1 MTDLKKAKNHPDCNQ
16 KKQAV
21 TDSGIGYFF
30 KGFELIQLKGIRRFV
45 LIPLLI
51 NFLFFSTAFY
61 FIFTELEYYMA
72 ILTGWL
78 PSWLNWLSSVL
89 WPMAVI
95 TILIIFSFI
104 FSTGANW
111 LAAPFNGL
119 LSEKIELLLLQEK
132 LKDKAVDEPTV
143 NDSMM
148 DIVKDIPRTLDR
160 ELQKLTY
167 YLPRAIGF
175 FILLWILP
183 VIGQV
188 MWFLF
193 VAWMMAVQYKDY
205 PFDNHKIPFSA
216 MKQTIKQH
224 KSLSYS
230 FGVSVTVFS
239 MLPLV
244 NLIVMPVAICGAT
257 ALWVDHYRDDFI
269 DSIVK
274 KNS

>member
-1 MTDLKKAKNHPDCNQ
+1 MTHPKETMNKTKANH
-16 KKQAV
+16 KHHAIA
-21 TDSGIGYFF
+21 DSGMGYFF

-51 NFLFFSTAFY
+51 NILFFSVAFY
-61 FIFTELEYYMA
+61 FMFRELEHYMA
-72 ILTGWL
+72 ILVGWL
-78 PSWLNWLSSVL
+78 PNWLNWLSSVL
-89 WPMAVI
+89 WPLAVL

-104 FSTGANW
+104 FSTAANW

-119 LSEKIELLLLQEK
+119 LSEKIELLLLKEK
-132 LKDKAVDEPTV
+132 VKEKSVETLTVDGG
-143 NDSMM
+143 MM
-148 DIVKDIPRTLDR
+148 DIVKDIPRTLAR

-205 PFDNHKIPFSA
+205 PFDNHKIPFSI
-216 MKQTIKQH
+216 MKQTIQQQ

-239 MLPLV
+239 MVPLV

-257 ALWVDHYRDDFI
+257 ALWVDHYRDEFI
-269 DSIVK
+269 
-274 KNS
+274 

>member
-1 MTDLKKAKNHPDCNQ
+1 MTYPKKTNNAQANQ
-16 KKQAV
+16 KQHAIA
-21 TDSGIGYFF
+21 DSGMGYFF

-51 NFLFFSTAFY
+51 NLLFFSVAFY
-61 FIFTELEYYMA
+61 FIYTELEHYMA

-89 WPMAVI
+89 WPLAVI
-95 TILIIFSFI
+95 TVLIIFSFI
-104 FSTGANW
+104 FSTAANW

-119 LSEKIELLLLQEK
+119 LSEKIELLLLQENTIEK
-132 LKDKAVDEPTV
+132 STSDNMFVE
-143 NDSMM
+143 
-148 DIVKDIPRTLDR
+148 IVKDIPRTINR

-175 FILLWILP
+175 FILLWVLP
-183 VIGQV
+183 IIGQI

-193 VAWMMAVQYKDY
+193 VAWMMAIQYKDY
-205 PFDNHKIPFSA
+205 PFDNHKIPFSI
-216 MKQTIKQH
+216 MKKTIKQQQ
-224 KSLSYS
+224 SLSYS
-230 FGVSVTVFS
+230 FGVSVTIFS

-257 ALWVDHYRDDFI
+257 ALWIDHYRNDFI
-269 DSIVK
+269 PD
-274 KNS
+274 

>member
-1 MTDLKKAKNHPDCNQ
+1 MTHPKQTTEDTKFNQ
-16 KKQAV
+16 KQHAIAN
-21 TDSGIGYFF
+21 SGMGYFF

-51 NFLFFSTAFY
+51 NILFFSIAFY
-61 FIFTELEYYMA
+61 FMFIELEHYMT
-72 ILTGWL
+72 ILMGWL
-78 PSWLNWLSSVL
+78 PNWLNWLSSVL
-89 WPMAVI
+89 WPLAVI

-104 FSTGANW
+104 FSTAANW

-119 LSEKIELLLLQEK
+119 LSEKIELLLLKEK
-132 LKDKAVDEPTV
+132 ASQGST
-143 NDSMM
+143 NNSGMM
-148 DIVKDIPRTLDR
+148 DVVKDIPRTLAR

-175 FILLWILP
+175 FILLWVLP

-205 PFDNHKIPFSA
+205 PFDNHKVPFSV
-216 MKQTIKQH
+216 MKQTIQQQKN
-224 KSLSYS
+224 LSYS

-269 DSIVK
+269 SK
-274 KNS
+274 